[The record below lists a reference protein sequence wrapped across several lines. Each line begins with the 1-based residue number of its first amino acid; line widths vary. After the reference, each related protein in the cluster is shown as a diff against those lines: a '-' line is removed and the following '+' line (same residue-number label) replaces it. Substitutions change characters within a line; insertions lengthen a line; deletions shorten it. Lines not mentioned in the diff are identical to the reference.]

1 VANIIELEVTAGVAE
16 GQYAVRV
23 VRSVAGGESTATMNL
38 DAKAYLGARDDLEN
52 VVLASAA
59 ASRRTLSAGEQRL
72 RDVGQQLFEAL
83 FCGPVQAT
91 YRASARAADAR
102 GERLRVVLRL
112 DAPGLAG
119 IPWEAMYDAE
129 KDEYICLNDPLI
141 RHIASSSAEPL
152 EITSSLE
159 VLVLV
164 ASPAGLTA
172 LDVEA
177 ERKKLADALA
187 EPIADGRIHV
197 TWLMQASWEQV
208 QDEMLS
214 GTWHVLHFI
223 GHGDYDPRS
232 DQGVIVLV
240 GDDGGPNLVE
250 ADRLADLL
258 NQADPTPRLVVLNS
272 CLSGR
277 TGASDLFS
285 STAATLVRRGISAV
299 AAMQFSVSDAGAIKF
314 ARGFYS
320 AIANGR
326 GIGDAIGAG
335 RVGLRGTRG
344 SLEWV
349 TPVLYVRGESAE
361 LFRIAPTAR
370 QATPPA
376 PAQLTGP
383 ARKGLSKGALAA
395 IGGIGAAVVTALVIS
410 PIIFRPSPEGPPP
423 PPPPTTTSPTTTGV
437 TTTPITDAD
446 ATIQALGDVGV
457 DYTVPRPSLVSW
469 LNNPEFTPYPALS
482 AALLEVLGHRGLR
495 LPVSI
500 DVIESNYASLS
511 GAPTPKRLEE
521 IDPDVLK
528 AAVLEGFNLR
538 HGEQNTDFQWLL
550 NPRRR
555 PQPDR

>member
-1 VANIIELEVTAGVAE
+1 VANIIELEVTAGAAE

-23 VRSVAGGESTATMNL
+23 VRSIAGEASTATMNL

-59 ASRRTLSAGEQRL
+59 ASRRTLSPGEQRL

-91 YRASARAADAR
+91 YRASARAADER

-112 DAPGLAG
+112 VAPGLAG

-164 ASPAGLTA
+164 ASPDGLTA

-177 ERKKLADALA
+177 ERKKLAAALA
-187 EPIADGRIHV
+187 EPIADGRIHIK
-197 TWLMQASWEQV
+197 WLMQATWEQV

-240 GDDGGPNLVE
+240 ADDGGPNLVE

-277 TGASDLFS
+277 SGASDLFS

-314 ARGFYS
+314 ARGLYS

-335 RVGLRGTRG
+335 RVALREMRG

-349 TPVLYVRGESAE
+349 TPVLYVRGETAE
-361 LFRIAPTAR
+361 LFKIASPTR
-370 QATPPA
+370 QATPPP
-376 PAQLTGP
+376 PAQLTQPTQP
-383 ARKGLSKGALAA
+383 ARKRFSKTALAA
-395 IGGIGAAVVTALVIS
+395 IIGSAAALVAAVVVVLAMVT
-410 PIIFRPSPEGPPP
+410 PSEPPP
-423 PPPPTTTSPTTTGV
+423 PPPPTTSPTTTTGV
-437 TTTPITDAD
+437 ATGTGAD

-500 DVIESNYASLS
+500 DVIESNYAYLS
-511 GAPTPKRLEE
+511 GAPTPKRLQD

>member
-1 VANIIELEVTAGVAE
+1 MANIIEVEVSAGAAE

-23 VRSVAGGESTATMNL
+23 VRSVAGEESMATMNL
-38 DAKAYLGARDDLEN
+38 DAKAYLGARDELEN

-59 ASRRTLSAGEQRL
+59 SSRRTLSAGEQRL

-91 YRASARAADAR
+91 YRASARAADDR

-141 RHIASSSAEPL
+141 RHIASGSAEPL

-164 ASPAGLTA
+164 ASPEGLTA

-197 TWLMQASWEQV
+197 KWLMQASWEQV

-240 GDDGGPNLVE
+240 DDNGGPNLVE

-277 TGASDLFS
+277 SGASDLFS
-285 STAATLVRRGISAV
+285 STAATLVRRGINAV
-299 AAMQFSVSDAGAIKF
+299 AAMQFSVSDTGAIKF

-326 GIGDAIGAG
+326 GVGDAIGAG
-335 RVGLRGTRG
+335 RVALRETRG

-349 TPVLYVRGESAE
+349 TPVLYVRGETAE
-361 LFRIAPTAR
+361 LFRITSPAR
-370 QATPPA
+370 QAA
-376 PAQLTGP
+376 PAALAQPAEP
-383 ARKGLSKGALAA
+383 ARKGLSKTALAT
-395 IGGIGAAVVTALVIS
+395 IGGIGAALVAALVIS
-410 PIIFRPSPEGPPP
+410 LIIFRPSAEDPPP
-423 PPPPTTTSPTTTGV
+423 PVTTTSPTPTTGV

-511 GAPTPKRLEE
+511 GAPTPKRLQD
-521 IDPDVLK
+521 IDPAVLK
-528 AAVLEGFNLR
+528 EAVLEGFNVR

-550 NPRRR
+550 KPRRR
-555 PQPDR
+555 DQPDR